1 MRKTTRLLTG
11 LIPLLLAACY
21 DNGGYG
27 YFGYGQQPPPVGPQ
41 ASVQFVHASPDA
53 PPVNVLVDGFVAIP
67 NLDYGQGTG
76 EQQISAGTHTIEIQT
91 LTPGSL
97 TTVIGPTT
105 MTLVEN
111 TDYVFA
117 AEGPVASI
125 NAQIYSHALAIVG
138 ANSSQVQ
145 FVHAAPNAPSVSIY
159 LTAPGADLA
168 SSTPFGTISF
178 QGAVGP
184 TQIASGQY
192 EIRVT
197 PAGTPA
203 TVLYDSGTI
212 LLDGGTDFVF
222 SAMQNEGAGTATIF
236 ISAVDAF
243 GDSQRLYDVATP
255 VNVRVVNDSPNAPA
269 LAILA
274 NGNTATPFVSSLA
287 YEAVAAYQS
296 MTAGSDS
303 VEITPASN
311 TGDVLLNQPLE
322 FDAGGNYSI
331 FAVGSYSSL
340 QTFVT
345 RDFNRR
351 YATQAKLRFLNGSPA
366 AGLVDV
372 YLTPPGTAIASVAP
386 TYAGVA
392 FLNDTGFVSY
402 AAGTYDLSITPAG
415 SQTPSIGPTSVSL
428 SNSGVYTAVL
438 RDAAGGGAPL
448 GVIYLDDFNG
458 SP

>member
-21 DNGGYG
+21 DHNGNG
-27 YFGYGQQPPPVGPQ
+27 YFGNGQPPPPVGPQ
-41 ASVQFVHASPDA
+41 ASVQFLHASPDA
-53 PPVNVLVDGFVAIP
+53 PPVNVLVDGSVAIP
-67 NLDYGQGTG
+67 SLDYGQGTG
-76 EQQISAGTHTIEIQT
+76 EQQIPAGTHTIEIQA
-91 LTPGSL
+91 LTPASL

-105 MTLVEN
+105 VTLVEN

-117 AEGPVASI
+117 AEGTVASI
-125 NAQIYSHALAIVG
+125 NAQTYSHPLATVG
-138 ANSSQVQ
+138 SNSSQVQ

-159 LTAPGADLA
+159 LTAPGADLT
-168 SSTPFGTISF
+168 SSAPFGTISF

-212 LLDGGTDFVF
+212 FLDGGTDFVF
-222 SAMQNEGAGTATIF
+222 SAMQNEGAGNATIF
-236 ISAVDAF
+236 VSAVDAF

-274 NGNTATPFVSSLA
+274 NGNTAMPFVSSLA

-296 MTAGSDS
+296 LTAGSDS

-311 TGDVLLNQPLE
+311 TGDVLLSQPLE

-351 YATQAKLRFLNGSPA
+351 YATQAKLRFINGSQSA
-366 AGLVDV
+366 DLVDV
-372 YLTPPGTAIASVAP
+372 YLTPPGTSIASVAP

-402 AAGTYDLSITPAG
+402 AAGTYDLSVTPAG
-415 SQTPSIGPTSVSL
+415 SQTPSIGPTSISL

-438 RDAAGGGAPL
+438 RDAAGGGAPP